1 MPENSPPTG
10 PVVRRV
16 FFTAVFAVLSILS
29 LTSGA
34 HAQDACAGPWT
45 ITHQPPPSC
54 PFYSQNSKSVTTK
67 RLPGDVMNHL
77 AANGDTLARTAVGS
91 ASGDVRQYATPGS
104 DDYGVPLYYSAPSDP
119 YYKTSGCAT
128 TSFSNL
134 PAFRAPNNAAATD
147 AARPD
152 IGGSGDSNIRVW
164 DQSTGIVWGAYPGG
178 WTSGSPYRIGS
189 SSATSADSAATIA
202 STQYCGAARN
212 IFTDQ
217 DWGRPNGWLNGQ
229 GQEGSSNFAPF
240 AGIVRNQEL
249 IQGQIN
255 HALILGVACTNAFN
269 GSYHVFPSSSDTAHC
284 SSATSMPPQRRSVV
298 SGLHRRPNRR
308 HGTSS
313 LAENSHYR
321 DVSLWRLCRRYRQF
335 KRHGRLELLPG
346 IRPGLPDS
354 DRRHDLGPIQWR
366 ESQRGHARPDLC
378 LPCQPGNQPSGSSG
392 TVLKYN
398 LFWLANIPNVN
409 GSGVA
414 NHIAHGRSLRRS
426 GHMPGNRAAAAA
438 RKRPDSNCA
447 AGADGIDGDRPIV
460 KKVGG
465 GF

>member
-10 PVVRRV
+10 PVTGRV
-16 FFTAVFAVLSILS
+16 LFIAVFVVFILAVSV
-29 LTSGA
+29 GA
-34 HAQDACAGPWT
+34 HAQDPCAGPWT

-67 RLPGDVMNHL
+67 RLPSDVMNHL
-77 AANGDTLARTAVGS
+77 APNGDTLARTAVGS
-91 ASGDVRQYATPGS
+91 ASGDIRQYATPGS
-104 DDYGVPLYYSAPSDP
+104 DDYGVPLYYSAPTDP

-189 SSATSADSAATIA
+189 SGATSATSAATIA

-217 DWGRPNGWLNGQ
+217 DWGKPNGWLNGQ

-284 SSATSMPPQRRSVV
+284 SNATTMPPN
-298 SGLHRRPNRR
+298 G
-308 HGTSS
+308 
-313 LAENSHYR
+313 A
-321 DVSLWRLCRRYRQF
+321 
-335 KRHGRLELLPG
+335 LLFLDYTDAQ
-346 IRPGLPDS
+346 IAAMGLPDWQQTLITAMS
-354 DRRHDLGPIQWR
+354 HYGGYVDVTGNSSGTGGLSFYPESGLAYQSQTGGTTSAQSNGMKVSGGTPDPIFAYLS
-366 ESQRGHARPDLC
+366 SQGISA
-378 LPCQPGNQPSGSSG
+378 GGSSG
-392 TVLKYN
+392 TSTKYN

-414 NHIAHGRSLRRS
+414 NHMHMADPCVALGYAGQS
-426 GHMPGNRAAAAA
+426 GGCVTASGQTQTAPPAPTGLTAT
-438 RKRPDSNCA
+438 
-447 AGADGIDGDRPIV
+447 V
-460 KKVGG
+460 Q
-465 GF
+465 